1 MVGHINAKKKKKIRK
16 SLNQLVDKVSVASS
30 LTKALVMEENIGS

>member
-1 MVGHINAKKKKKIRK
+1 MQKKKKIRK

>member
-1 MVGHINAKKKKKIRK
+1 MVGHINAKKKKIRK